1 MEEYILYKNIDSP
14 TEFKGFK
21 GVYIVYALAALIVG
35 IVMIIIGS
43 VLFHSVLMFLWIGIF
58 SFLIFKVLGFF
69 KNLSKKDYYHFSKKA
84 SSKTALFR

>member
-1 MEEYILYKNIDSP
+1 MEEYILYRNIDSP

-43 VLFHSVLMFLWIGIF
+43 VLFRGVLMFLWIAVF
-58 SFLIFKVLGFF
+58 SFFIFKGLGFL
-69 KNLSKKDYYHFSKKA
+69 KNLSKKDYYHFAKKA